1 MIKKLFFAGSG
12 GQGALAIGQLIAK
25 AAMEEG
31 NEVTYLPSYGPEMRG
46 GTANATVVL
55 SDKPISCPLINEC
68 DVLVVMNLPSLTRF
82 EPMVKPGGLLFLNSS
97 LIPEKAK
104 RDDIRV
110 RYVPA
115 NDDAMALGND
125 KAANMVMLGAIIH
138 ETGIVEPET
147 VREEIRHMFSGRKEK
162 FLPMNLAAFDLY
174 LNK

>member
-31 NEVTYLPSYGPEMRG
+31 GEVTYLPSYGPEMRG
-46 GTANATVVL
+46 GTANATVVI
-55 SDKPISCPLINEC
+55 SDRPISCPLINEC

-104 RDDIRV
+104 RNDIRV
-110 RYVPA
+110 VEVPC
-115 NDDAMALGND
+115 NDAAEKLGIER
-125 KAANMVMLGAIIH
+125 AANMVMLGAVLK
-138 ETGIVEPET
+138 ETGVVRFET
-147 VREEIRHMFSGRKEK
+147 VYEELEHMFTGRKAK
-162 FLPMNLAAFDLY
+162 FLDANRKAVNLY
-174 LNK
+174 L

>member
-31 NEVTYLPSYGPEMRG
+31 SEVTYLPSYGPEMRG
-46 GTANATVVL
+46 DTANATVVI
-55 SDKPISCPLINEC
+55 SDKTISCPLINEC

-104 RDDIRV
+104 RNDIHV
-110 RYVPA
+110 VEVPC
-115 NDDAMALGND
+115 NDEAEKLGIER
-125 KAANMVMLGAIIH
+125 AANMVMLGAILK
-138 ETGIVEPET
+138 ETGVVKFDT
-147 VREEIRHMFSGRKEK
+147 VYTELEHMFSGRKAQ
-162 FLPMNLAAFDLY
+162 FLEPNRKAVNLY
-174 LNK
+174 L